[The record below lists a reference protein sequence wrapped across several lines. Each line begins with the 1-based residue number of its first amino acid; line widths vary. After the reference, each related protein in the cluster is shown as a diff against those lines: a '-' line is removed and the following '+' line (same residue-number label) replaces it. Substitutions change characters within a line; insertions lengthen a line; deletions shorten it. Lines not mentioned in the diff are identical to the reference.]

1 MVSEIRLNDYG
12 IGLGPPF
19 TCEVANRDIL
29 TLERREDFVEVPA
42 AELGKI
48 DPADNGKRQTILVR
62 AFWKGAVSFGLVH
75 IPVSLYAATAKPEE
89 LRLRFLHRTC
99 LAPVKYDK
107 VCTACGKT
115 LAPEEIVRGF
125 PTETGEFV
133 PVEEEELPIAD
144 EGHTLEILLFL
155 NPREVDPVYFEH
167 TYYLAPTAGGDRAY
181 KLLHE
186 AMRESGQAG
195 LARFILRKHESLAL
209 LRVIDS
215 RVLALQTMYYPA
227 EVRDTSE
234 IPIEDVQL
242 KERERS
248 LAHDLLASLRGSF
261 EPEDYKD
268 PRRDLWRE
276 LRERKS
282 RELVTVGEK
291 AVPDLLSALEES
303 LAQYHRA

>member
-1 MVSEIRLNDYG
+1 M
-12 IGLGPPF
+12 
-19 TCEVANRDIL
+19 
-29 TLERREDFVEVPA
+29 
-42 AELGKI
+42 
-48 DPADNGKRQTILVR
+48 R

-89 LRLRFLHRTC
+89 LRLRFLHRSC
-99 LAPVKYDK
+99 LAPVRYEK

-115 LAPEEIVRGF
+115 LAPEDIVRGF
-125 PTETGEFV
+125 RTDTGEFV
-133 PVEEEELPIAD
+133 PVEDEELPETD
-144 EGHTLEILLFL
+144 EGHTLEILLFVNHKEL
-155 NPREVDPVYFEH
+155 DPVYFEH
-167 TYYLAPTAGGDRAY
+167 TYYLAPTSGGDRAY

-195 LARFILRKHESLAL
+195 LARFILRKRESLAL

-215 RVLALQTMYYPA
+215 RVLALQTMYYPE

-234 IPIEDVQL
+234 IPIEEVQL

-248 LAHDLLASLRGSF
+248 LAQDLLSSLRGNF
-261 EPEDYKD
+261 QPEDYKD

-282 RELVTVGEK
+282 RELVGAGVR

-303 LAQYHRA
+303 LAQYRRV